1 MSGRWENVS
10 RPVESGLILAA
21 HTGFPANPFFAPFLM
36 SIRLLTVLLTFAL
49 CASAS
54 AQKVQ
59 RPTGFMGVAF
69 GAAPAEIVRVVSTR
83 GGATAPEELPTTFDK
98 LELTG
103 GTFAGQEA
111 LKWTLEFVNGR
122 FAAATVTLKPDGNG
136 LAVFNEIR
144 KTLVEKYGPPSGERK
159 ADKPDTSRKDRP
171 PNGTPKADL
180 YGKVAYWKFEPNLA
194 DKNRR
199 AIVCEA
205 AGADGKE
212 TADEAKLQVSVQY
225 VDETLKPPAAKAKA
239 GAKSGPPVKKEDL

>member
-1 MSGRWENVS
+1 MIS
-10 RPVESGLILAA
+10 
-21 HTGFPANPFFAPFLM
+21 H
-36 SIRLLTVLLTFAL
+36 RLLLALLTFL
-49 CASAS
+49 LGASAS
-54 AQKVQ
+54 AQKLQ

-83 GGATAPEELPTTFDK
+83 GGATSPEELPSTFDK

-111 LKWTLEFVNGR
+111 LKWTLEFADGR

-159 ADKPDTSRKDRP
+159 ADKPDTGRKDRP
-171 PNGTPKADL
+171 SGGAPKAAM

-194 DKNRR
+194 DKSRR

-225 VDETLKPPAAKAKA
+225 VDETLKPPAAKGKA
-239 GAKSGPPVKKEDL
+239 GAKGVAVKKEDL